1 MGTSEHDRVKD
12 NLLVEG
18 LQDWIRL
25 GEVHTAFRFDDHA
38 SKRSVAE
45 AQRLT
50 LSMIREL
57 VDEGLFD
64 LGEIVRNTN
73 DGFEAWNLSLDE
85 AMAEIEQKYVTHF
98 DDRWVGLPAHGSSS
112 LTRGGL
118 WRCSCITLTTRKPPA
133 KARSSS
139 SQAL

>member
-73 DGFEAWNLSLDE
+73 GGFEAWNLSLDE

-98 DDRWVGLPAHGSSS
+98 DDRWGWTACAWLQVTDKG
-112 LTRGGL
+112 R
-118 WRCSCITLTTRKPPA
+118 
-133 KARSSS
+133 
-139 SQAL
+139 ALALQLYHADNS

>member
-85 AMAEIEQKYVTHF
+85 AMAETEQKY
-98 DDRWVGLPAHGSSS
+98 DDRWGWTACAWLQVTDKG
-112 LTRGGL
+112 R
-118 WRCSCITLTTRKPPA
+118 
-133 KARSSS
+133 
-139 SQAL
+139 ALALQLYHADNS